1 MKAVDKVIILKGKK
15 DSIQMKCKNILQIM
29 LEKLKFFI
37 NVPIILTGSVKEI
50 DSLWVRDC
58 QVIDGVNINSKYN
71 DLRRGE

>member
-29 LEKLKFFI
+29 LEKLKFSI